1 MSSTKCV
8 IKSEGKRDKY
18 SFQTFG
24 KLIILGNAGFT
35 LNNYRILGNA
45 GNDTQTLGGKNQL
58 YCCFIQYLLRANQ
71 ALRTDSYP
79 KLFKVVES
87 NSSFCNPMKN
97 NSFPIGKRMPHKQFI
112 RRVAQ
117 DFLSLSQTLSSKISV
132 LDWFGKPS
140 SGMVIC

>member
-1 MSSTKCV
+1 MSSTKCA

-79 KLFKVVES
+79 KLFKLVES
-87 NSSFCNPMKN
+87 NSSFCNPMKTIEFFPSERECPTN
-97 NSFPIGKRMPHKQFI
+97 NS
-112 RRVAQ
+112 
-117 DFLSLSQTLSSKISV
+117 LEE
-132 LDWFGKPS
+132 
-140 SGMVIC
+140 